1 MPQNDKLG
9 EEIRSTKTPVLSAAL
24 YKKMVLHRKM
34 ALEGEARA
42 FKSEEPARAPKTN
55 KILSSIPVN

>member
-24 YKKMVLHRKM
+24 YKKMVLHRKK

-55 KILSSIPVN
+55 